1 MRNSILAFIL
11 SISIGTVLAQE
22 TEKPSDN
29 YTIKRLLICNDQ
41 GDIAM
46 VKYNGTWNV
55 PPLRFNKSET
65 YNGSLML
72 LAKDMGLEIS
82 EPKLAGVFSFKYGFK
97 STAALRMF
105 YMAKYKSGTLKVKE
119 GWDAIKWMSKES
131 FLKLKSQDV
140 YSLMATKIIED
151 VSTLW
156 GGAFFLYKEK
166 EEIKFKIIEDF
177 YSLR

>member
-1 MRNSILAFIL
+1 MRNRILVFVLCL
-11 SISIGTVLAQE
+11 SIGSVSAQE
-22 TEKPSDN
+22 IEKPVDN
-29 YTIKRLLICNDQ
+29 YTIKRLLICNDK
-41 GDIAM
+41 DEIAM

-65 YNGSLML
+65 YNESLL
-72 LAKDMGLEIS
+72 HLAKDIGLEIS
-82 EPKLAGVFSFKYGFK
+82 KPKLAGVFSFKYGFK

-119 GWDAIKWMSKES
+119 GWEAIKWMPEEE
-131 FLKLKSQDV
+131 FLQLKSQDV

-156 GGAFFLYKEK
+156 GGAFFLYKEN
-166 EEIKFKIIEDF
+166 EEIKFKITEDF